1 MVLVTKRVCL
11 PLDYEIAKRELMFS
25 FSNMLLKE
33 LLSVV
38 LLELLVD
45 AMRSCRRWLFVVAW
59 LWQGGEL
66 EEVRDEN
73 VEDPVKVVELVHVDS
88 V

>member
-1 MVLVTKRVCL
+1 
-11 PLDYEIAKRELMFS
+11 MFS